1 MVSRDPRPYKM
12 SFSTGGLFLNE
23 SIEVARLHG
32 PVDSWD
38 DTIMRALAEGTVS
51 LPKTASQQRT
61 LREIVN
67 RISTLTG
74 DELALLI
81 ETDDRTEQQAL
92 LWLAACRAYRFVG
105 EFAIQVLR
113 DRHLSYRLDLPL
125 EAFDMFWN
133 EKAEWHPVLA
143 EMSNSTRLKLR
154 QVLFRMMREADI
166 LSTDGTIQT
175 AYLTSRVKS
184 LIAQTRPADL
194 AVFPG
199 VAVEEAV
206 A

>member
-1 MVSRDPRPYKM
+1 MV
-12 SFSTGGLFLNE
+12 E
-23 SIEVARLHG
+23 SIDVARLHSPG
-32 PVDSWD
+32 NSWD
-38 DTIMRALAEGTVS
+38 ATIVRALDEGTVS
-51 LPKTASQQRT
+51 LPKAASQQRT

-67 RISTLTG
+67 RISTLT
-74 DELALLI
+74 DEELALLV

-105 EFAIQVLR
+105 EFAVQVLR
-113 DRHLSYRLDLPL
+113 DQHLSYRLDLPL
-125 EAFDMFWN
+125 EVFDMFWD
-133 EKAEWHPVLA
+133 EKAEWHPALG

-184 LIAQTRPADL
+184 LISQNRPADL

-199 VAVEEAV
+199 VSLEEAV